1 MNKKRIQ
8 QIKCLFTLFFV
19 VCASFYATRSYA
31 QNNAVTIRLS
41 GVSMERVMNEIENQ
55 TNYLFLS
62 NKDVDIN
69 SVVSVDVE
77 ARPLSEALAQMVR
90 GTDVVYRFDG
100 KYILL
105 SKADRRPVTVKG
117 VVTDADGA
125 PVIGAS
131 VIVKG
136 TTVGASTN
144 TDGSFSLQVP
154 PPAENAVLTVTYLG
168 YEPVDVTV
176 GSRTDFRITLR
187 DSAVAVENVVV
198 TALGI
203 KRQEK
208 ALSYNVQQVKSEEL
222 TTVKDANFMNSL
234 VGKVAGVQINSGAS
248 GPGASARVVMRG
260 EKSIEKGN
268 NVLYVIDGI
277 PMYNHSFGGDGG
289 TYAKQAGSESAADI
303 NPEDIESIN
312 MLTGPSAAA
321 LYGSDAA
328 NGVVVINT
336 KRGVKDRTVVTV
348 SNSTTFSKVYRL
360 PDMQNSYGTSSGLMN
375 WGEKYASTF
384 DAKKF
389 FNTGTNIINS
399 VSVSTGNE
407 KNQTYISAST
417 TNTAGIIPENTY
429 DRYNFTARN
438 TTSFAKDKLDWTW
451 APALSSSTTKTW

>member
-31 QNNAVTIRLS
+31 QNTAVTIRLS

-154 PPAENAVLTVTYLG
+154 PPSEMAGLTVT
-168 YEPVDVTV
+168 
-176 GSRTDFRITLR
+176 
-187 DSAVAVENVVV
+187 
-198 TALGI
+198 
-203 KRQEK
+203 
-208 ALSYNVQQVKSEEL
+208 
-222 TTVKDANFMNSL
+222 
-234 VGKVAGVQINSGAS
+234 
-248 GPGASARVVMRG
+248 
-260 EKSIEKGN
+260 
-268 NVLYVIDGI
+268 
-277 PMYNHSFGGDGG
+277 
-289 TYAKQAGSESAADI
+289 
-303 NPEDIESIN
+303 
-312 MLTGPSAAA
+312 
-321 LYGSDAA
+321 
-328 NGVVVINT
+328 
-336 KRGVKDRTVVTV
+336 
-348 SNSTTFSKVYRL
+348 
-360 PDMQNSYGTSSGLMN
+360 
-375 WGEKYASTF
+375 
-384 DAKKF
+384 
-389 FNTGTNIINS
+389 
-399 VSVSTGNE
+399 
-407 KNQTYISAST
+407 
-417 TNTAGIIPENTY
+417 
-429 DRYNFTARN
+429 
-438 TTSFAKDKLDWTW
+438 
-451 APALSSSTTKTW
+451 

>member
-144 TDGSFSLQVP
+144 TDGACCRWP
-154 PPAENAVLTVTYLG
+154 
-168 YEPVDVTV
+168 
-176 GSRTDFRITLR
+176 RISPIRAAKTTER
-187 DSAVAVENVVV
+187 S
-198 TALGI
+198 
-203 KRQEK
+203 
-208 ALSYNVQQVKSEEL
+208 SYDNQ
-222 TTVKDANFMNSL
+222 F
-234 VGKVAGVQINSGAS
+234 INL
-248 GPGASARVVMRG
+248 
-260 EKSIEKGN
+260 KK
-268 NVLYVIDGI
+268 
-277 PMYNHSFGGDGG
+277 
-289 TYAKQAGSESAADI
+289 
-303 NPEDIESIN
+303 
-312 MLTGPSAAA
+312 
-321 LYGSDAA
+321 
-328 NGVVVINT
+328 T
-336 KRGVKDRTVVTV
+336 KR
-348 SNSTTFSKVYRL
+348 L
-360 PDMQNSYGTSSGLMN
+360 PMRRAEQ
-375 WGEKYASTF
+375 
-384 DAKKF
+384 
-389 FNTGTNIINS
+389 
-399 VSVSTGNE
+399 
-407 KNQTYISAST
+407 
-417 TNTAGIIPENTY
+417 
-429 DRYNFTARN
+429 
-438 TTSFAKDKLDWTW
+438 
-451 APALSSSTTKTW
+451 

>member
-144 TDGSFSLQVP
+144 TDGSFLSL
-154 PPAENAVLTVTYLG
+154 
-168 YEPVDVTV
+168 
-176 GSRTDFRITLR
+176 IH
-187 DSAVAVENVVV
+187 
-198 TALGI
+198 I
-203 KRQEK
+203 
-208 ALSYNVQQVKSEEL
+208 
-222 TTVKDANFMNSL
+222 
-234 VGKVAGVQINSGAS
+234 
-248 GPGASARVVMRG
+248 
-260 EKSIEKGN
+260 
-268 NVLYVIDGI
+268 
-277 PMYNHSFGGDGG
+277 
-289 TYAKQAGSESAADI
+289 
-303 NPEDIESIN
+303 
-312 MLTGPSAAA
+312 
-321 LYGSDAA
+321 
-328 NGVVVINT
+328 
-336 KRGVKDRTVVTV
+336 
-348 SNSTTFSKVYRL
+348 
-360 PDMQNSYGTSSGLMN
+360 
-375 WGEKYASTF
+375 
-384 DAKKF
+384 
-389 FNTGTNIINS
+389 
-399 VSVSTGNE
+399 
-407 KNQTYISAST
+407 
-417 TNTAGIIPENTY
+417 
-429 DRYNFTARN
+429 
-438 TTSFAKDKLDWTW
+438 
-451 APALSSSTTKTW
+451 